1 MIRLKSIIHNL
12 SLHDKDLKWRGKK
25 LKQTLGLKVA
35 EKKKLI
41 IFKVHHFLFRKLF
54 ESYKREKILHAYLH
68 LLINKSNRFFKT
80 SSYLAL

>member
-25 LKQTLGLKVA
+25 LKQTLGLNVA

-41 IFKVHHFLFRKLF
+41 IFKVHHFF
-54 ESYKREKILHAYLH
+54 I
-68 LLINKSNRFFKT
+68 
-80 SSYLAL
+80 